1 MRPAF
6 EVADVLQNVNFY
18 APGYTVHQQKTLRAI
33 QQCRT
38 AALGGHVDACDGC
51 GNITVS
57 YNSCRNRHCNKCQG
71 HKREEWIQNRR
82 AELLPCTYYHVV
94 FTLPQ
99 ELNGVALHRPDLAY
113 TALFRAAW
121 QTLQQFG
128 KNEGLRL
135 GMIAVL
141 HTWGQNLSLH
151 PHLHCI
157 VPGGGMD
164 EKGRWKRKVRSDKYL
179 FAVKALSKVFRAKY
193 VQQLRKEGIGDKTLL
208 ETLFKKEWV
217 VYAKRPFGGP
227 AQVIEYLGRYTHK
240 VAISN
245 QRLVEVDQQQVS
257 FRYKDY
263 RQNGATKI
271 MALPVA
277 VFVRRFALHILPR
290 RFIRIR
296 HYGILSSRWKNN
308 RLQKLREVLK
318 MQPVE
323 CKPLT
328 LIRKCPCCKTG
339 ILITIEVFEK
349 RGPPPTG
356 FMVAKNVPV
365 PQP

>member
-1 MRPAF
+1 M
-6 EVADVLQNVNFY
+6 
-18 APGYTVHQQKTLRAI
+18 
-33 QQCRT
+33 
-38 AALGGHVDACDGC
+38 
-51 GNITVS
+51 
-57 YNSCRNRHCNKCQG
+57 
-71 HKREEWIQNRR
+71 
-82 AELLPCTYYHVV
+82 
-94 FTLPQ
+94 
-99 ELNGVALHRPDLAY
+99 
-113 TALFRAAW
+113 
-121 QTLQQFG
+121 
-128 KNEGLRL
+128 
-135 GMIAVL
+135 
-141 HTWGQNLSLH
+141 
-151 PHLHCI
+151 
-157 VPGGGMD
+157 
-164 EKGRWKRKVRSDKYL
+164 
-179 FAVKALSKVFRAKY
+179 
-193 VQQLRKEGIGDKTLL
+193 
-208 ETLFKKEWV
+208 
-217 VYAKRPFGGP
+217 
-227 AQVIEYLGRYTHK
+227 IEYLGRYTHK